1 MRNTITRIVIIILC
15 TISQNILGCINET
28 RVLLN
33 GKTKVF
39 DEIIFLPIGVDYE
52 RFRDKYEVK
61 LKELYKSWKDRN
73 RIEDYSDY
81 GAVLVYLG
89 RYKEALKVFKEIES
103 ISPGRYETASNMG
116 TVYELLGKNENAY
129 KWIEKAIK
137 IKPEAHDSS
146 EWLHLKILEVKIK
159 GNKYLKTNFLLG
171 TNFGNK
177 LIPESSLSNKQLNVL
192 KFAIYSQLDER
203 ISFIKPP
210 DPIVGL
216 LLFEL
221 GNICAIVDDAT
232 SAYEIYQ
239 KASEYGYSS
248 RLFDKRFKLVS
259 DLQSKLTEKTY
270 TAKMKIYRS
279 DSAYKSDSIN
289 KIEEMKINKT
299 PLPIKTIVPKAL
311 EAIDYWL
318 YINISIVIALILSIF
333 MFKMRKR

>member
-1 MRNTITRIVIIILC
+1 MSNSIIRFLIIILC
-15 TISQNILGCINET
+15 LISQDTIGCINET

-39 DEIIFLPIGVDYE
+39 DEIIFLPLGVNYA
-52 RFRDKYEVK
+52 RYRDKYEEE
-61 LKELYKSWKDRN
+61 LKELYKSWKDKN

-137 IKPEAHDSS
+137 IRPEAHDSS

-159 GNKYLKTNFLLG
+159 GENYLKTNFLLG

-177 LIPESSLSNKQLNVL
+177 LIPESKLSNKQLNIL
-192 KFAIYSQLDER
+192 KLAIYSQLDER

-259 DLQSKLTEKTY
+259 DLQSKITEKTY
-270 TAKMKIYRS
+270 TAKLKIYRS
-279 DSAYKSDSIN
+279 DSAYKSDSIK
-289 KIEEMKINKT
+289 KIEENKINT
-299 PLPIKTIVPKAL
+299 MPKAIITTTPKTV
-311 EAIDYWL
+311 ESNDYWL
-318 YINISIVIALILSIF
+318 YIIISTSIALVLSIF
-333 MFKMRKR
+333 TIKMRKR